1 MCSYLKLNKIREEVI
16 AYGLFGGI
24 ETKETQE
31 NEYQIRIEDID
42 STVRIP
48 VTVNYQDKF
57 CNYVPR
63 LNNNSRF
70 THILGHL
77 DDSLVAV

>member
-1 MCSYLKLNKIREEVI
+1 MIMVLLNTRLKKSYTSNDCVSYLKLNKIREEVI

-24 ETKETQE
+24 ETIETQQ

-48 VTVNYQDKF
+48 VLVNDHDK
-57 CNYVPR
+57 CSNNVPR
-63 LNNNSRF
+63 Q
-70 THILGHL
+70 
-77 DDSLVAV
+77 